1 MSIAVIPKNKI
12 IINRSPKTFLKECV
26 YESIMVAKKRKKVSM
41 EDFEIPSYEEY
52 DKLLKI
58 NYNVSQLKSAC
69 RFYKQRVSGNKK
81 QLIFLLYNYLKFS
94 NSIIKIQKVWRG
106 YLRRYLNNLRGPG
119 LSKNCVNETDFYTL
133 EDIKNLNI
141 SQFYS
146 FIDKDDKIYSFD
158 ICSLYNMIVKEKQF
172 KNPYNRNELPVV
184 KMKSDMKKILKIGKI
199 LNEKP
204 NIKLDDNFNELSQE
218 KQFELRTI
226 NVFQKIDEN
235 GFITNVKWYLNLS
248 RIQLKR
254 FLRELLDI
262 WQYRAQISNDMKM
275 KINPQHGDPF
285 FTINMAVLMH
295 KCFEVL
301 QKRILDIIEIFI
313 TQGVDMDAR
322 SLGTYY
328 VLGAL
333 TTVSQDAAISLP
345 WLYESF
351 VPNQ

>member
-1 MSIAVIPKNKI
+1 
-12 IINRSPKTFLKECV
+12 
-26 YESIMVAKKRKKVSM
+26 
-41 EDFEIPSYEEY
+41 
-52 DKLLKI
+52 
-58 NYNVSQLKSAC
+58 
-69 RFYKQRVSGNKK
+69 
-81 QLIFLLYNYLKFS
+81 
-94 NSIIKIQKVWRG
+94 
-106 YLRRYLNNLRGPG
+106 
-119 LSKNCVNETDFYTL
+119 
-133 EDIKNLNI
+133 
-141 SQFYS
+141 
-146 FIDKDDKIYSFD
+146 
-158 ICSLYNMIVKEKQF
+158 MIVKEKQT
-172 KNPYNRNELPVV
+172 KNPYNRNELPID
-184 KMKSDMKKILKIGKI
+184 KMKKDMKKILKIGKI
-199 LNEKP
+199 LKEKP
-204 NIKLDDNFNELSQE
+204 NIKLDDNFNELSYE

-235 GFITNVKWYLNLS
+235 GFITNVNWYLNLS

-262 WQYRAQISNDMKM
+262 WQYRAQISNEIKR

-313 TQGVDMDAR
+313 TKGEDADAR

-351 VPNQ
+351 VPNQE